1 MIKLPLYQLISKI
14 ELLSLPDTPKD
25 IIDFVR
31 EALVISLEESI
42 IDRTIDLRKKYRIK
56 LPDAIIAATALI
68 YNLTLVTHN
77 ILDFKNIKRLNLV
90 DSYLLI

>member
-1 MIKLPLYQLISKI
+1 LIKLPLYQLISKI